1 MENFIILKSHINS
14 NPLQVYQTAYT
25 LHHRNLTQHDH
36 LFMFVLGQIAVQF
49 EKEVLP
55 ILQPV
60 IEMFL
65 NNISQIVHYVVNIT

>member
-1 MENFIILKSHINS
+1 MTKVDYILTTDGKFHHFEVTYQQQSFARVS
-14 NPLQVYQTAYT
+14 QTAYT

-60 IEMFL
+60 IEMF
-65 NNISQIVHYVVNIT
+65 